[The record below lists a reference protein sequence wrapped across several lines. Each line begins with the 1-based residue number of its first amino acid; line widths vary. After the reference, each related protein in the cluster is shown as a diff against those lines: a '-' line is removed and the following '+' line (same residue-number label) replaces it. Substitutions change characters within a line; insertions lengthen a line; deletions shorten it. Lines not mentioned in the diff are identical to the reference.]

1 MNNMI
6 FNQKKIS
13 VYPNPTSD
21 ILYISNQANEMLK
34 ITILSSLGKPVKT
47 VQSNQGITSVDLSDL
62 SKGIYMVKMLN
73 KTSKKVQMQKVVVK

>member
-21 ILYISNQANEMLK
+21 ILYISNQANEMLEM
-34 ITILSSLGKPVKT
+34 TILSSLGKPVKQFGQT
-47 VQSNQGITSVDLSDL
+47 RALLQ
-62 SKGIYMVKMLN
+62 
-73 KTSKKVQMQKVVVK
+73 